1 MRLQL
6 SSSSSFGSSGV
17 AQAVASPKIGR
28 SVSKQSAAYDSEN
41 PIPGRINA
49 KLPCHG
55 RFKRVLE
62 WYPTKLTFAFSI
74 FAYAV
79 LLGVEVE
86 KNRLLKTEAQVKLL
100 ERVDMMLTFV
110 FVMEILL
117 KLYVYGHGFVLI
129 NRNVKTPDYYHLTDV
144 IITAASILHVLL
156 VNTKTGR
163 EYKATVQFL
172 KTFRMARLFRLFTL
186 KRELRIIIDGF
197 MRSILSLFWVFIVL
211 LVITY
216 GCTVFCA
223 TMIGTKTYPPDYGF
237 DNKELF
243 GTIPR
248 CMLTLFSMLIL
259 SEWDSVV
266 RPVMDVQPPLVLFF
280 IGFTILVT
288 FGMMNVVVGIIV
300 DTVASVRK
308 QNDDRRKDIEKKT
321 QMERFECLMAETVKN
336 LSAEDTIGEPCF
348 TEEEFVSCADQ
359 LPELTNLMNEIDF
372 PHGFTLGDLYVML
385 DNSGDNM
392 VVESEFVS
400 GMSQLVFGNEFQ
412 RACMLQLSL
421 HRLHKLVVREI
432 TEIKADL
439 GRVHKRADKLED
451 DVKSTRDRVEQG
463 APSASRDQPLQDSR
477 VNRFISNTQKSMD
490 TMEEAFDAL
499 RSATLEHCRRE
510 VAKAQEE
517 LDASANV
524 QRSEVQVGLSPG
536 YWAPDATCFSR
547 PEESFLV
554 RAKLLDAV
562 QDASVEELRRWLY
575 HAVNIGIA
583 QSGLSLEMAYTDKL
597 VKDRQGPWASSQ
609 RVVNAL
615 DRGEWNSACDFFIE
629 MCQVRSSGSDTLNH
643 VTSQV
648 RMLRNP
654 SDSIQKAIG
663 EHHQLTPMSRE
674 TPPAGQP
681 LANHGD
687 RNHRLTAVSF
697 EDQSMPSGVRS
708 SSSSRRQ
715 VLKDI

>member
-1 MRLQL
+1 
-6 SSSSSFGSSGV
+6 
-17 AQAVASPKIGR
+17 
-28 SVSKQSAAYDSEN
+28 
-41 PIPGRINA
+41 
-49 KLPCHG
+49 
-55 RFKRVLE
+55 
-62 WYPTKLTFAFSI
+62 
-74 FAYAV
+74 
-79 LLGVEVE
+79 
-86 KNRLLKTEAQVKLL
+86 
-100 ERVDMMLTFV
+100 
-110 FVMEILL
+110 
-117 KLYVYGHGFVLI
+117 
-129 NRNVKTPDYYHLTDV
+129 
-144 IITAASILHVLL
+144 
-156 VNTKTGR
+156 
-163 EYKATVQFL
+163 
-172 KTFRMARLFRLFTL
+172 
-186 KRELRIIIDGF
+186 
-197 MRSILSLFWVFIVL
+197 
-211 LVITY
+211 
-216 GCTVFCA
+216 
-223 TMIGTKTYPPDYGF
+223 
-237 DNKELF
+237 
-243 GTIPR
+243 
-248 CMLTLFSMLIL
+248 
-259 SEWDSVV
+259 
-266 RPVMDVQPPLVLFF
+266 
-280 IGFTILVT
+280 
-288 FGMMNVVVGIIV
+288 
-300 DTVASVRK
+300 
-308 QNDDRRKDIEKKT
+308 
-321 QMERFECLMAETVKN
+321 MAETVKN

-490 TMEEAFDAL
+490 TMEEAFDAM